1 MRKRDDP
8 DDVHTNDIFIHKLHE
23 NMVKLR
29 TVQVG
34 GVINYSFCALWLEGS
49 FQRTLETAKT
59 VHMSFTDISA
69 TFKKVT
75 GDSSYDKSTSSPFSF
90 LFNNIAYRQ

>member
-1 MRKRDDP
+1 
-8 DDVHTNDIFIHKLHE
+8 
-23 NMVKLR
+23 MVKLM

-34 GVINYSFCALWLEGS
+34 SDKLLFLRSLVGRQFPEDA
-49 FQRTLETAKT
+49 RDAKS

-90 LFNNIAYRQ
+90 LFNDIAYRQ

>member
-1 MRKRDDP
+1 MT
-8 DDVHTNDIFIHKLHE
+8 VHTNDIFIHKLHE

-29 TVQVG
+29 TVPVG
-34 GVINYSFCALWLEGS
+34 SDKLLFLRTLVEGS
-49 FQRTLETAKT
+49 FQRTLEIAKT

-75 GDSSYDKSTSSPFSF
+75 GDRSYDKSTSSPFSF
-90 LFNNIAYRQ
+90 LFNDITYRQ